1 MLWLSLPFC
10 LWENKVYLTDDTA
23 AWPPTWWCTCI
34 QSRQNPSSLWQ
45 EYNLSGQAAILL
57 SKMLQCKAF
66 GYFNTQGE
74 EKKSFFHFPNP
85 QKSVEDY
92 KTCKA
97 WLENLKNARLPRKVE
112 DYKWKI
118 SHHLCEDHFMS
129 GCFKDAFGRSVTSSL
144 NFAG

>member
-1 MLWLSLPFC
+1 M
-10 LWENKVYLTDDTA
+10 
-23 AWPPTWWCTCI
+23 
-34 QSRQNPSSLWQ
+34 
-45 EYNLSGQAAILL
+45 ILL
-57 SKMLQCKAF
+57 PGRQHDDAHASKADKIRAHCDGSITSVDKRPFSSAKCCSAKRLGILTRKA
-66 GYFNTQGE
+66 
-74 EKKSFFHFPNP
+74 KKRKSFFHFPNP